1 MKKNLKD
8 TLNKKI
14 SKKTF
19 LFIIVLQL
27 KVDKMDKNNELTR
40 EEKYDSANSE
50 VTGARTCN
58 EPMEVWRLFFG
69 YCSGWCDKYLAV
81 LVLNL

>member
-19 LFIIVLQL
+19 LFIIVLLLICFFSILLVFQL

-58 EPMEVWRLFFG
+58 EPMEV
-69 YCSGWCDKYLAV
+69 
-81 LVLNL
+81 